1 MKTFN
6 FKSNLDIGSNN
17 SYIDN
22 NGFMYVKKSPI
33 LKSGILEYYG
43 EELGDEVDGVR
54 L

>member
-22 NGFMYVKKSPI
+22 NGFMYVKNHQF
-33 LKSGILEYYG
+33 LNREY
-43 EELGDEVDGVR
+43 
-54 L
+54 